1 MFRSCTQC
9 IHYVRD
15 RETMLRCMGKV
26 RNLCRAKKDVQ
37 IDTPFRSGM
46 FCKQFVMKGER
57 Y

>member
-1 MFRSCTQC
+1 MFRSCEKC
-9 IHYVRD
+9 KNYVRD

-26 RNLCRAKKDVQ
+26 RNICLAKNGVQ
-37 IDTPFRSGM
+37 IDYPFRSGV